1 MATALSAL
9 GGNKLRTSLALL
21 GIVIGVAA
29 VISMMSV
36 GRGTQQAVLSEIESL
51 GADLV
56 YINPDSFL
64 GFEGSSLTLEDAYAL
79 LDPVFVSTVRAV
91 APENQT
97 FGLIVAGREE
107 AFAQIIGVTAEYE
120 TVRNASLASGQFISQ
135 LHVGSVADV
144 AVLGQSLSEQLF
156 GYRDPTGRTVRINGR
171 QFTVIGMLEPVGEG
185 FGFFD
190 ERVMIPITTLHYRF
204 EPERTVQ
211 GGVSVQSI
219 AAQVRE
225 GCIGRPGD
233 ARDNDR
239 AQDTAPDH
247 RPERLHRVQ
256 HRRAGGDGGRDGA
269 RADDLPFGHR
279 GHLPAGGR
287 DRRDEHHDGVC
298 HGTHRG
304 RSASGRRWARG
315 GATFCR
321 SSLPEATLLS
331 LGGGHHWGC
340 GRAIGVSWFA
350 NGKVAGRAELPDR
363 DRHRHH
369 SARGWRSRG
378 HRPVLWHL
386 PGDEGGSAAPD
397 RGSEVR
403 MRGQRRNANQHLS
416 GDTR

>member
-1 MATALSAL
+1 MAATALSAL
-9 GGNKLRTSLALL
+9 GANKLRTSLALL

-36 GRGTQQAVLSEIESL
+36 GRGTQQEVLSEIESL

-97 FGLIVAGREE
+97 FGLIVAGRKE

-144 AVLGQSLSEQLF
+144 AVLGQTLSEQLF

-219 AAQVRE
+219 AAQVYEGASIDQAMRE
-225 GCIGRPGD
+225 ITTVLRIRHRITGQNDFTVSSTDELVETVEETGRALTIFLSAIAGISLLVGGIGVM
-233 ARDNDR
+233 NIMMVSV
-239 AQDTAPDH
+239 T
-247 RPERLHRVQ
+247 ERTREIGI
-256 HRRAGGDGGRDGA
+256 RKAMGA
-269 RADDLPFGHR
+269 R
-279 GHLPAGGR
+279 
-287 DRRDEHHDGVC
+287 
-298 HGTHRG
+298 
-304 RSASGRRWARG
+304 RSDILSQFIA
-315 GATFCR
+315 
-321 SSLPEATLLS
+321 EATLLS
-331 LGGGHHWGC
+331 LGGGIIGAVA
-340 GRAIGVSWFA
+340 GIGVSWFA
-350 NGKVAGRAELPDR
+350 NGKALAGQNFQTVIGTDITLLAVGVAVGIGLFFR
-363 DRHRHH
+363 
-369 SARGWRSRG
+369 
-378 HRPVLWHL
+378 HL
-386 PGDEGGSAAPD
+386 PGDEGGAAAPD
-397 RGSEVR
+397 RGPEVR
-403 MRGQRRNANQHLS
+403 MRGQRRNANQHPP